1 MKPNHIIKIN
11 GKNVDI
17 EYNNGNTRPV
27 CTKCGL
33 RCIYTLVYKCE
44 NEIFCSLSC
53 LFQPG
58 LPLGYHY
65 YMTRR
70 IMRIRETEKLEE
82 EAEVELANQ

>member
-1 MKPNHIIKIN
+1 MWTSLHIHIGI
-11 GKNVDI
+11 
-17 EYNNGNTRPV
+17 
-27 CTKCGL
+27 L
-33 RCIYTLVYKCE
+33 YKCE
-44 NEIFCSLSC
+44 NEIFCSLTC

-82 EAEVELANQ
+82 EAEVELANE